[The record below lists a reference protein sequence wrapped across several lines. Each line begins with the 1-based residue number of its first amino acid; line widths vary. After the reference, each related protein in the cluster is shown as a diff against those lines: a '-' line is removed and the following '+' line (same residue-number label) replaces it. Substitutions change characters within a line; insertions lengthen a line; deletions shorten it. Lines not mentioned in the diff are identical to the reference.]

1 MKLTGGLIYKPEFF
15 TEVGLDVAQDAL
27 SNDLASG
34 DLRKWLIITAIP
46 LLDAHGTLVPAP
58 A

>member
-1 MKLTGGLIYKPEFF
+1 LTGGLIYKPEFF